1 MAYEIK
7 YTDTVNKG
15 SIIVDDD
22 TLNTETSISLPGKNY
37 TGYGT
42 AVSENFLHLLENFA
56 NNNAP
61 ARPVEGQLW
70 YDTTDGVDQL
80 KIYDGT
86 TWIAASG
93 VKKATNQPA
102 VSNSSTGDLWV
113 NTETQ
118 QLYLFT
124 GSAWVLVGPEFSD
137 GLLTGAQSESIV
149 GTDDITYSVLSFK
162 VENQT
167 AIIISSRAFIPK
179 VTIPGF
185 TNGVGAGMNIST
197 VPLVGN
203 ENLKYFGTAEK
214 ADALVVNNQ
223 VVAASNFLRG
233 DAPTNSQFQL
243 SIKND
248 SGILIGS
255 SGQLGLQA
263 SGKSAIIQQN
273 SELSNLDFRMRNSSS
288 TYDTIMRLDA
298 RGLVGINTAAP
309 ENELDLKGSLKI
321 NSKTG
326 DPTTGQLLIDTVF
339 NTTDLN
345 TGTIVTKGGA
355 AFAKDIIVGG
365 DLYMG
370 PPNDA
375 AFDAGTIITGN
386 VKPDSNSLRS
396 LGSATEK
403 YEEVHATTFFGNIQ
417 GNVSGTVSGRAGSAD
432 KLATATTFQLTG
444 DVNNTSFEF
453 DGQTGGTT
461 KTFNVNIANSF
472 ISNKTNL
479 TFANNEDE
487 ILINK
492 RTTNGGFDS
501 GVYKINKSTF
511 LSSIP
516 LVPAGV
522 IAPFGGINLP
532 AGWLFCD
539 GAVVN
544 ISDYSVLFEAIRY
557 SFKDRSLLEN
567 NGATTFGLPDFRGRF
582 ALGLDNMNDVSANR
596 VTNTAA
602 DALGGNAGQED
613 IQIRKQNL
621 PEHEHD
627 LEGASGNQYYAL
639 REAAGTPA
647 DDNAINLTVEPG
659 LGGTQGLSSSGG
671 IDSGG
676 VTGTGDF
683 TNIGTASNPELV
695 GAKIDV
701 MNPFLAVN
709 YIIYTGQ

>member
-15 SIIVDDD
+15 SIIVDDN

-321 NSKTG
+321 NSKT
-326 DPTTGQLLIDTVF
+326 
-339 NTTDLN
+339 
-345 TGTIVTKGGA
+345 
-355 AFAKDIIVGG
+355 
-365 DLYMG
+365 
-370 PPNDA
+370 
-375 AFDAGTIITGN
+375 
-386 VKPDSNSLRS
+386 
-396 LGSATEK
+396 
-403 YEEVHATTFFGNIQ
+403 
-417 GNVSGTVSGRAGSAD
+417 
-432 KLATATTFQLTG
+432 
-444 DVNNTSFEF
+444 
-453 DGQTGGTT
+453 
-461 KTFNVNIANSF
+461 
-472 ISNKTNL
+472 
-479 TFANNEDE
+479 
-487 ILINK
+487 
-492 RTTNGGFDS
+492 
-501 GVYKINKSTF
+501 
-511 LSSIP
+511 
-516 LVPAGV
+516 
-522 IAPFGGINLP
+522 
-532 AGWLFCD
+532 
-539 GAVVN
+539 
-544 ISDYSVLFEAIRY
+544 
-557 SFKDRSLLEN
+557 
-567 NGATTFGLPDFRGRF
+567 
-582 ALGLDNMNDVSANR
+582 
-596 VTNTAA
+596 
-602 DALGGNAGQED
+602 
-613 IQIRKQNL
+613 
-621 PEHEHD
+621 
-627 LEGASGNQYYAL
+627 
-639 REAAGTPA
+639 
-647 DDNAINLTVEPG
+647 VEP
-659 LGGTQGLSSSGG
+659 
-671 IDSGG
+671 
-676 VTGTGDF
+676 
-683 TNIGTASNPELV
+683 
-695 GAKIDV
+695 
-701 MNPFLAVN
+701 
-709 YIIYTGQ
+709 